1 MRINKLRESDVKK
14 LQQSVLNI
22 GQYFTLEEI
31 EGAWY
36 RYSERMGA
44 GWMAFPEPGNRDDDM
59 VTYRTICDNLVQDFY
74 EEC

>member
-1 MRINKLRESDVKK
+1 MSISKLRESDVKK

-22 GQYFTLEEI
+22 GQYLTLEEI

-44 GWMAFPEPGNRDDDM
+44 RRMAFPEPGNWDDDM
-59 VTYRTICDNLVQDFY
+59 VTYRTIWDNLVRYFY
-74 EEC
+74 E

>member
-1 MRINKLRESDVKK
+1 MSINKLRESDVKK

-31 EGAWY
+31 EGAWN

-44 GWMAFPEPGNRDDDM
+44 GWTAFPEPGNRDDDM

>member
-1 MRINKLRESDVKK
+1 MAISKYRESDLKK

-36 RYSERMGA
+36 RYSDSMGA
-44 GWMAFPEPGNRDDDM
+44 GWMAFPEPGNWDDDM
-59 VTYRTICDNLVQDFY
+59 VTYSTIRDNLVRDFY
-74 EEC
+74 EEY